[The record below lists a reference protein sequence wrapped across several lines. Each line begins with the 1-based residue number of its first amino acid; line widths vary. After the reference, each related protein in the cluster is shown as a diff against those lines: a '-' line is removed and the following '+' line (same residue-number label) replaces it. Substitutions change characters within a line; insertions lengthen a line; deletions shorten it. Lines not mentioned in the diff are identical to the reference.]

1 MNSTSP
7 SLPSLTR
14 ASICDLF
21 GIPFTSEQLDAITAS
36 HRPAVVIAGAGSGKT
51 ALMSARVVWLVANG
65 AVDPSAVLGLTF
77 TNKAASELGARVR
90 SALRLLDNSPNA
102 WAEGEPTISTYHSY
116 AAALLRDYGVWV
128 GLEPSAQL
136 LTDAGR
142 VQLAESVA
150 RGASGPFPALGL
162 RLTTLT
168 ERLLTLDGELNEHLV
183 DVDALMDDD
192 AALIAQLD
200 AVEAVNGKLTADPKQ
215 ARQVAKARR
224 ELAPLVAEFRRQ
236 KALRV
241 RVDFG
246 DQMASAA
253 LLAEQ
258 VAEVATGERGRFAT
272 VLLDEYQDTSMA
284 QRRLLV
290 ALFGGGHPVMA
301 VGDPFQSIY
310 GWRGASVRNILTF
323 DRDFG
328 DPEPAPIFSLG
339 QNNRS
344 GGVVLAAANALA
356 EPLRGAFPDVAA
368 LTPQPHRYQSGELV
382 IGLYATAADEIH
394 AVCDSV
400 ATEIDNGR
408 PASEI
413 AILCRESK
421 VFTQFIAEL
430 EEREV
435 PVDVVGLNGLL
446 QLPEIVEVLSV
457 LEVLHDP
464 TANPGLVRLLTGPRW
479 RIGPIDLAHLG
490 VRARDLAGAERRG
503 RPAKRD
509 ESVRG
514 QLREAVT
521 GIDPAE
527 TVSLIEAVE
536 DPGPG
541 DYSSV
546 ARQRFAEIAE
556 ELRQLRAVLS
566 QPPDVAIVRVVAT
579 TGLDVELAAHGH
591 TTHHLDALVE
601 QARAFTASGGGAGVG
616 AFLAYLA
623 LARRYRSVLAVE
635 PPSGGDGVALLT
647 VHKAKGLE
655 WPSVYV
661 PQVVDGVF
669 PSSQSRSTPLTSP
682 ALLPYPLRG
691 DADDFPAVDS
701 WTGNK
706 GVAAYKQAVLER
718 ERGEDRRL
726 AYVAVTRAAEKLHVT
741 GHRWGPTQS
750 APRPLSPYLEALAR
764 LCEAGGG
771 TIVHW
776 EPEPTDR
783 QNPALAQQRS
793 AQWPPVSDPHVA
805 RARETAAS
813 GVFEAMSQLPFGE
826 GLRRGGGGDRLSD
839 SHREQVA
846 AWDADIAALLAEA
859 ERHGVSGPQIPAA
872 LSASSAVE
880 FLRDPAQ
887 AAEHLRR
894 PLPRPPANAA
904 HRGTRFHQWVETR
917 FGQVPLLDIDSLVP
931 EGEAESDDDLADLQR
946 SFLAGPFADRQPFAI
961 EAPFQLVLG
970 DHLVAGRIDA
980 VYGLE
985 AAGSSAGPGQAR
997 YEVVDWKTG
1006 SHPADPLQLALYR
1019 LAWAELHGLS
1029 VDQVTATFYYVATGR
1044 VEQPSDLPDRA
1055 ALTEWWRRSTA

>member
-1 MNSTSP
+1 
-7 SLPSLTR
+7 
-14 ASICDLF
+14 
-21 GIPFTSEQLDAITAS
+21 
-36 HRPAVVIAGAGSGKT
+36 
-51 ALMSARVVWLVANG
+51 ALMSARVVWLVTQG

-90 SALRLLDNSPNA
+90 SALRLLDSSPDA
-102 WAEGEPTISTYHSY
+102 WADGEPTISTYHSY
-116 AAALLRDYGVWV
+116 AAALLREYGLWL

-142 VQLAESVA
+142 VQLAESVVRMA
-150 RGASGPFPALGL
+150 PGPFPALSV

-183 DVDALMDDD
+183 DIDALIAAD
-192 AALIAQLD
+192 AALIAELD
-200 AVEAVNGKLTADPKQ
+200 ALEALDGKLTADPKQ

-236 KALRV
+236 KLLKERT
-241 RVDFG
+241 DFG

-258 VAEVATGERGRFAT
+258 IEQVSQGERGHYAT

-290 ALFGGGHPVMA
+290 ALFGRGHPVMA

-328 DPEPAPIFSLG
+328 DPEAAPIFSLG

-356 EPLRGAFPDVAA
+356 EPLRAAFPDVAPLA
-368 LTPQPHRYQSGELV
+368 SQPHRSQSGKLV
-382 IGLYATAADEIH
+382 VGLYETAADEID
-394 AVCDSV
+394 AVCCAV
-400 ATEIDNGR
+400 AQEIGDGR
-408 PASEI
+408 PASDI

-421 VFTQFIAEL
+421 VFPQFIAEL
-430 EEREV
+430 EKRQIS
-435 PVDVVGLNGLL
+435 VDVVGLNGLL

-464 TANPGLVRLLTGPRW
+464 TANPSLVRLLAGSRW
-479 RIGPIDLAHLG
+479 RVGPIDLAHLG
-490 VRARDLAGAERRG
+490 ARARELANGERPD
-503 RPAKRD
+503 RPAVRD
-509 ESVRG
+509 DTVRG
-514 QLREAVT
+514 QLLEAVT

-527 TVSLIEAVE
+527 TVSLLEALE

-541 DYSSV
+541 NYSSV
-546 ARQRFAEIAE
+546 ARRRFAELAE
-556 ELRQLRAVLS
+556 ELRQLRTVLQ
-566 QPPDVAIVRVVAT
+566 QPPDVAIVGVVAT
-579 TGLDVELAAHGH
+579 IGVDVELAAHGH
-591 TTHHLDALVE
+591 TTQHLDALVE
-601 QARAFTASGGGAGVG
+601 QARAFTASGGGSGVG

-635 PPSGGDGVALLT
+635 PSAGAGGVALLT

-661 PQVVDGVF
+661 PQVVEGVF

-682 ALLPYPLRG
+682 ALLPYQLRG
-691 DADDFPAVDS
+691 DSDDFPAVDT

-726 AYVAVTRAAEKLHVT
+726 AYVAVTRAAEKLQVT
-741 GHRWGPTQS
+741 GHRWGPTQTT
-750 APRPLSPYLEALAR
+750 PRPLSPYLQALAE

-776 EPEPTDR
+776 QSEPTDV
-783 QNPALAQQRS
+783 QNPQLAQQHS
-793 AQWPPVSDPHVA
+793 APWPPAPNPDVSQ
-805 RARETAAS
+805 ARETAAS
-813 GVFEAMSQLPFGE
+813 AVLKAMSRLP
-826 GLRRGGGGDRLSD
+826 LSAGDPSD
-839 SHREQVA
+839 GQPVEDLTDAQRDQTA
-846 AWDADIAALLAEA
+846 AWDADIAALIAEA
-859 ERHGVSGPQIPAA
+859 QRQDDSPPPIPAA

-880 FLRDPAQ
+880 FLRDPLR

-894 PLPRPPANAA
+894 PLPRPPATAA
-904 HRGTRFHQWVETR
+904 HRGTRFHQWVEAR
-917 FGQVPLLDIDSLVP
+917 FGQVPLLDIESLVP
-931 EGEAESDDDLADLQR
+931 AGEAEADADLAGLQR
-946 SFLAGPFADRQPFAI
+946 AFLSGPYAERQPVAI
-961 EAPFQLVLG
+961 EAPFQLVLE

-980 VYGLE
+980 VYAVASGDYASTLD
-985 AAGSSAGPGQAR
+985 GRVSYDHAR

-1019 LAWAELHGLS
+1019 IAWAELHDIPI
-1029 VDQVTATFYYVATGR
+1029 DQVVATFYYVATGR
-1044 VEQPSDLPDRA
+1044 VERPNDLPDRA
-1055 ALTEWWRRSTA
+1055 ALTEWWRRSTQ